1 MNLYIWK
8 YVSEKNFQ
16 KIAIIDY
23 AISVIWVRR
32 FQDAGEFEVYL
43 PASRELLELFT
54 QDFLLVTKGD
64 DTENAM
70 KIETVQLTTDFEEGN
85 RLIVRGRSVECI
97 LAQRIVMPQM
107 TYTSIRAD
115 HAVYYLLMYNAMTP
129 NKGSETLR
137 EMRKIPEL
145 SIGSWLVEETQINIQ
160 YDGENL
166 LEAVKNI
173 CTSVN
178 MGFKIIFSST
188 GFAFWLYKGT
198 DRTVNQTENTP
209 VIFSSDFDNLGSTEY
224 LYDMS
229 TYYNLV
235 QEAGEGEGSERKHA
249 TVIESN
255 EIKGLYLRE
264 KYVQAESISSNTED
278 GTLDSTTY
286 NRILKQRAE
295 ENLRKATE
303 TKEFSGEI
311 LNTDMYQFGIDY
323 NLGDKVSV
331 INEYGIQGTAVI
343 TEITE
348 VEDETGYRLT
358 PTFSDWKVK

>member
-8 YVSEKNFQ
+8 HVSEKKFQ
-16 KIAIIDY
+16 KIAVIDY

-43 PASRELLELFT
+43 LASKALLELFT
-54 QDFLLVTKGD
+54 DGFLLITKED

-70 KIETVQLTTDFEEGN
+70 KPESIQLTTDSEEGN
-85 RLIVRGRSVECI
+85 HLIVKGRSAECI
-97 LAQRIVMPQM
+97 LSQRIIMPQM
-107 TYTSIRAD
+107 TFTSIRAD
-115 HAVYYLLMYNAMTP
+115 EAVYYLVTYNAIAP
-129 NKGSETLR
+129 DKGSETLR

-145 SIGSWLVEETQINIQ
+145 SIGSWLVEETKINIQ

-178 MGFKIIFSST
+178 MGFKVIFSST

-198 DRTVNQTENTP
+198 DKTVNQTENTP
-209 VIFSSDFDNLGSTEY
+209 VIFSPDFDNLGSTEY

-229 TYYNLV
+229 TYYNLI
-235 QEAGEGEGSERKHA
+235 QEGGEGEGSERKHV
-249 TVIESN
+249 TVIESS

-278 GTLDSTTY
+278 GTLDSGTY

-295 ENLRKATE
+295 ENLRKAKE

-311 LNTDMYQFGIDY
+311 LNTDMYQFGVDY
-323 NLGDKVSV
+323 NLGDKVSI
-331 INEYGIQGTAVI
+331 INEYGIQGTAVVS
-343 TEITE
+343 EITE
-348 VEDETGYRLT
+348 VDDAEGYRLI
-358 PTFSDWKVK
+358 PTFSDWKVN

>member
-23 AISVIWVRR
+23 AISIIWVRR

-43 PASRELLELFT
+43 PASKELLELLTDGFM
-54 QDFLLVTKGD
+54 LITKED

-70 KIETVQLTTDFEEGN
+70 KPESIQLTTDSEDGN
-85 RLIVRGRSVECI
+85 HLIIKGRSAECI
-97 LAQRIVMPQM
+97 LSQRIIMPQM
-107 TYTSIRAD
+107 TFTSIRAD
-115 HAVYYLLMYNAMTP
+115 EAVYYLVTYNAIAP
-129 NKGSETLR
+129 DKGSETLR

-145 SIGSWLVEETQINIQ
+145 SIGSWLVKETKIDIQ

-166 LEAVKNI
+166 LEAVKSI

-188 GFAFWLYKGT
+188 GFAFWLYEGADK
-198 DRTVNQTENTP
+198 TVNQTENTP
-209 VIFSSDFDNLGSTEY
+209 VIFSPDFDNLGSTEY

-229 TYYNLV
+229 TYYNLI
-235 QEAGEGEGSERKHA
+235 QEGGEGEGSERKHA

-264 KYVQAESISSNTED
+264 KYVQAESISSNTDD
-278 GTLDSTTY
+278 GTLDSSTY

-295 ENLRKATE
+295 ENLQKAKE

-311 LNTDMYQFGIDY
+311 INTDMYQFGVDY
-323 NLGDKVSV
+323 NLGDKVSI
-331 INEYGIQGTAVI
+331 INEYGIQGTAVVS
-343 TEITE
+343 EITE
-348 VEDETGYRLT
+348 VDDAEGYRLI
-358 PTFSDWKVK
+358 PTFSDWKVN